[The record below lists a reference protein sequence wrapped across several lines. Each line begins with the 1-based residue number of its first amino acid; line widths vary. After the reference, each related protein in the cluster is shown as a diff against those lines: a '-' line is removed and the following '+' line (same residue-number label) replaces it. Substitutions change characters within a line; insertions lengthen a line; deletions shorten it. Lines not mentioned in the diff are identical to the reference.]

1 MSRKIVDAHHHLC
14 DRGRFRYQ
22 WLADRSTIHRDFLP
36 RDYAQAIED
45 TDVDRSVHVQ
55 ADVDECFA
63 LQETRWVLKSA
74 DDEGPVEAVVGWAPV
89 EKKDD
94 LSKYL
99 DDLGEHPRLKG
110 FRRLIQGESADFAAR
125 DELIEGVRA
134 LGERGY
140 SFDVCIRHHQL
151 ASVVELARECPQTA
165 IVLDH
170 VGKPDIAK
178 GELEPWTHDLKQ
190 LASLQHVYCKLSGMV
205 TEADWSCW
213 TVDQLKPFAQVVIDA
228 FGFDRLM
235 FGSDWPVS
243 TLAADYKRWLYVVD
257 ELIEGATGD
266 QQCALFE
273 GTATSFYRL
282 ST

>member
-1 MSRKIVDAHHHLC
+1 MSRKIVDAHHHLW
-14 DRGRFRYQ
+14 DLGRFHYR
-22 WLADRSTIHRDFLP
+22 WLAERPAIDRDFLP

-45 TDVDRSVHVQ
+45 TGVDRSVHVQ

-63 LQETRWVLKSA
+63 MQETRWVLSIA

-89 EKKDD
+89 EKKDE

-110 FRRLIQGESADFAAR
+110 FRRLIQAEAADFAAR
-125 DELIEGVRA
+125 DEVIEGVRT

-140 SFDVCIRHHQL
+140 SFDVRIRHHQL
-151 ASVVELARECPQTA
+151 ASVVEVARACPQTA

-178 GELEPWTHDLKQ
+178 GELEPWVHDLKQ

-205 TEADWSCW
+205 TEADWDAW
-213 TVDQLKPFAQVVIDA
+213 TVDQLKPFAQTVIDA
-228 FGFDRLM
+228 FGYDRLM

-243 TLAADYKRWLYVVD
+243 TLAVDYKGWLDVVD
-257 ELIEGATGD
+257 ELIEGATME
-266 QQCALFE
+266 QQDSLFE
-273 GTATSFYRL
+273 KTATSFYRL